1 MQTRA
6 HHGRK
11 TAKHRASLFHS
22 PPVVLCSGLG
32 LQPSSTYL
40 QTAAGKTMSRKRLK
54 LPPFGRQPASKRSK
68 DTKKR
73 MNLFTVHILQHIF
86 LKPRRK
92 KTKSIKSSWVSAVL
106 NHRIEH
112 MCQPN
117 HHSPLLWFT
126 PFSRCSSIAFHCD
139 ETLDTYQ
146 RNSFAG
152 SLAITKQI
160 PTCEPAVEWSSE
172 WSSKCPKI
180 HKTHHWDRYILWV
193 GTSLTAPQLDPKKR
207 GPYAVRRVSDQ
218 GVLATICVVMDGP
231 ANRRNVSRFPQN
243 FVAIQDYTYN
253 YTYNWILPRNQIDKI
268 KKGLRIEEPTEFSQ
282 KFIQKFMFKKLTSLG
297 NSGLW
302 EQLDPCAQ
310 EPHTAL
316 NRVGKA
322 WATNLLGRPT
332 HSGVFIAS
340 SHQKRCM
347 ILKKRSAES
356 WKNTRLKNTN

>member
-6 HHGRK
+6 HHGHK

-40 QTAAGKTMSRKRLK
+40 QTAAGKTMSLKGLK

-92 KTKSIKSSWVSAVL
+92 KSKSIKSSWVPTVL

-117 HHSPLLWFT
+117 HHYPLLWF
-126 PFSRCSSIAFHCD
+126 SSIAFHCD
-139 ETLDTYQ
+139 ETLDAYQ
-146 RNSFAG
+146 RNGISFAK
-152 SLAITKQI
+152 L
-160 PTCEPAVEWSSE
+160 TCNQKTDSRLWARSGGCQE

-193 GTSLTAPQLDPKKR
+193 GTSLTGPQLDPKKR
-207 GPYAVRRVSDQ
+207 GPCAVRRVSDQ

-231 ANRRNVSRFPQN
+231 ANGLNAAAMAAVFPKTLRPSRITLITPTIESCQEFK
-243 FVAIQDYTYN
+243 
-253 YTYNWILPRNQIDKI
+253 LI
-268 KKGLRIEEPTEFSQ
+268 KS
-282 KFIQKFMFKKLTSLG
+282 
-297 NSGLW
+297 
-302 EQLDPCAQ
+302 
-310 EPHTAL
+310 
-316 NRVGKA
+316 
-322 WATNLLGRPT
+322 
-332 HSGVFIAS
+332 
-340 SHQKRCM
+340 
-347 ILKKRSAES
+347 
-356 WKNTRLKNTN
+356 TRA